1 MKDTVD
7 NFSLGIDD
15 ISDEGID
22 FDQFENDIA
31 QDEENSKHELMT
43 P

>member
-22 FDQFENDIA
+22 FDQFENGVGMWA
-31 QDEENSKHELMT
+31 LMKKEVE
-43 P
+43 